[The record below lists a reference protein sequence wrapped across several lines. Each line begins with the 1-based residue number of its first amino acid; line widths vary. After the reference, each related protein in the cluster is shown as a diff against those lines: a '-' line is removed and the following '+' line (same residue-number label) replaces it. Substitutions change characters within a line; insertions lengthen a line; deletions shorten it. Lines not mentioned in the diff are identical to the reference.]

1 MRPNWKPFS
10 STNWQPQNINWASR
24 KQEEAFRY
32 GPAPLCCS
40 GGFGAAKTYALCLKA
55 LYLSDLYPKNRGVIA
70 RKVAKELALTTQSTF
85 FKICPPAAYDPAYG
99 GRRADSEN
107 YLRLAHSGSEIL
119 WLHLEDQDIDK
130 VVRGLEINWFLLDQ
144 AEEIGEEIFDTLMT
158 RLGRWDQAEVP
169 ETVLAAQEGE
179 WPWRNPVTGKPQP
192 PSYAML
198 ACNPDAETHWIYK
211 RFHPDSTDWQERYS
225 KVGYRMISMPSYENK
240 FLPQQNLEEMQ
251 RKDPTWVRRFVNA
264 EWGIPEGQIH
274 DVKPESVVPGTRA
287 IVEFLKVRCR
297 LHRTLDHG
305 DSSPTCCTCWG
316 VDREGNVYGIWEYY
330 EGNLLVSQHR
340 KNIFGMSHQGGVE
353 EKYTSNLADPSMF
366 YKTMQKYGG
375 RWSFSDDYADRNPKH
390 GFDPG
395 DALDWQPAD
404 NDEMGTRNLINEY
417 LRLQGT
423 GEIHRG
429 TENRQFGNMT
439 VQPGQE
445 IPRVHPI
452 TGEYGY
458 WPRLFFIQKSEEW
471 PNGCDQVIRQTRSA
485 RRVRVGT
492 DLGKPI
498 FNDERAE
505 NVPDHALD
513 TLRYM
518 ISSRAAVPAQTVARY
533 GKHSFFGQRDELKK
547 WQKRG
552 GMSALRAQVE
562 REALSRCA

>member
-1 MRPNWKPFS
+1 MRPNWKAFS
-10 STNWQPQNINWASR
+10 QHGEPRAIDWASP

-70 RKVAKELALTTQSTF
+70 RKVAKELGLTTQSTF
-85 FKICPPAAYDPAYG
+85 FKLCPPAAYDPAFG

-130 VVRGLEINWFLLDQ
+130 VIRGLEINWFILDQ
-144 AEEIGEEIFDTLMT
+144 AEEIGEDIFDTLLT
-158 RLGRWDQAEVP
+158 RIGRWDQAEVP
-169 ETVLAAQEGE
+169 LEVLAQYGERE
-179 WPWRNPVTGKPQP
+179 WPWKNPVTGKPNP
-192 PSYAML
+192 PSYAMI

-211 RFHPDSTDWQERYS
+211 RFHPESPEWQEIYS
-225 KVGYRMISMPSYENK
+225 QAGYRMISMPSWENK
-240 FLPQQNLEEMQ
+240 FLPKQNLEEMQ
-251 RKDPTWVRRFVNA
+251 RRDASWRRRFVDA

-274 DVKPESVVPGTRA
+274 DVKPESLIAGTQA
-287 IVEFLKVRCR
+287 IVDFLKVRCR

-305 DSSPTCCTCWG
+305 DASPTCCAWWG
-316 VDREGNVYGIWEYY
+316 IDREGNAFAYREYY
-330 EGNLLVSQHR
+330 KPNLLVSEHR
-340 KNIFGMSHQGGVE
+340 KNIRQMSGD
-353 EKYTSNLADPSMF
+353 EKYTLNLADPSMF

-390 GFDPG
+390 GFDPV

-429 TENRQFGNMT
+429 TEPRQFGEVT

-452 TGEYGY
+452 TGQYGY
-458 WPRLFFIQKSEEW
+458 WPRLFFIQKSEDL
-471 PNGCDQVIRQTRSA
+471 PDGCDQVIRQMRSQ

-498 FNDERAE
+498 FMDERNE
-505 NVPDHALD
+505 TIPDHAYD
-513 TLRYM
+513 TVRYF
-518 ISSRAAVPAQTVARY
+518 ISSRAAIPAQGIVRY
-533 GKHSFFGQRDELKK
+533 GKRSFFGQRDELIRWK
-547 WQKRG
+547 KRG
-552 GMSALRAQVE
+552 GLSLLREQAE
-562 REALSRCA
+562 RAAISRYAP